1 MKEKIRGNIKGRE
14 DLNVLFQKTLGRNL
28 NIDDV
33 YFFPYLIHCLLDQHI
48 NKTKLRNNERDLLL
62 GYKIKGFIKLTNE
75 DRYGSTIGC
84 TQEFWEFITKI
95 TYELYVNEVQE

>member
-33 YFFPYLIHCLLDQHI
+33 HFFPCLIHCLLDQYI
-48 NKTKLRNNERDLLL
+48 DKTKLRNNERGLLL

-75 DRYGSTIGC
+75 DRYGSAIGC